1 MKNITKKQLDK
12 LARQIVEIEK
22 PQDKFDKSYSDK
34 IERIIER
41 LSMEDL
47 FELDSYILKHSK
59 KDLKR

>member
-47 FELDSYILKHSK
+47 FELDSYILKHYK
-59 KDLKR
+59 KDLKK

>member
-1 MKNITKKQLDK
+1 VKNITKKQLDK
-12 LARQIVEIEK
+12 LARQIIEIEK

-47 FELDSYILKHSK
+47 FELDSYILKHYK
-59 KDLKR
+59 KDLKK

>member
-12 LARQIVEIEK
+12 LARQIIEIEK

-47 FELDSYILKHSK
+47 FELDSYILKHYK
-59 KDLKR
+59 KDLKK

>member
-12 LARQIVEIEK
+12 LARQIIEIEK

-47 FELDSYILKHSK
+47 FKLDSYILKHYK
-59 KDLKR
+59 KDLKK

>member
-34 IERIIER
+34 IERIIEC

-47 FELDSYILKHSK
+47 FELDSYILKHYK
-59 KDLKR
+59 KDLKK

>member
-12 LARQIVEIEK
+12 LARQIIQIEE

-47 FELDSYILKHSK
+47 FELDSYILKHYK
-59 KDLKR
+59 KDLKK